1 MIENE
6 LAESLSLQPESILT
20 AAPALLAPLFPLA
33 AALLP
38 GFSQGGKRTVL
49 MVRASLLSLAAAL
62 SASVLVML
70 RGESHLA
77 CFQVDALTA
86 VMLPLVCFLAAVV
99 TRYSGPYL
107 AGDPGQNRF
116 TKWLGLT
123 FCSVLT
129 LILAGN
135 LLLFALAWAA
145 TSLSLHRL
153 LTFYRDRPAARLAAN
168 KKFLSSRLGDL
179 CLAASLVPAWQSFG
193 TWDFREMFA
202 ASAGSGVSPTML
214 AFLLVFAA
222 LLKSAQFPF
231 HTWLPDTMET
241 PTPVSALMHAGIINA
256 GGFLVLRLSPLL
268 VQVPVVMDVLAI
280 TGAFTALFASLVML
294 PQTSVKRSL
303 AYSTIAQMGF
313 MMLECGLGAFA
324 LAALHIVAHSLY
336 KAHAFLSSG
345 SVVAAQKTAWKP
357 TERRGGFPIILPA
370 ILAAASLTWAAA
382 AWFRPHPPSD
392 PGVWLLGSIFVMGLA
407 SFLRNVWSAS
417 RDPVLI
423 AHGLLAGGAAAVACF
438 GAHALFERML
448 AGVLPDH
455 APQRSP
461 FEILVLAGIA
471 VLFLTVMAL
480 QARLASGTGNR
491 HLRALHVHLANGF
504 YLGEQANRWTARIF
518 RTRARPL

>member
-1 MIENE
+1 
-6 LAESLSLQPESILT
+6 
-20 AAPALLAPLFPLA
+20 
-33 AALLP
+33 
-38 GFSQGGKRTVL
+38 
-49 MVRASLLSLAAAL
+49 
-62 SASVLVML
+62 
-70 RGESHLA
+70 
-77 CFQVDALTA
+77 
-86 VMLPLVCFLAAVV
+86 
-99 TRYSGPYL
+99 
-107 AGDPGQNRF
+107 
-116 TKWLGLT
+116 
-123 FCSVLT
+123 
-129 LILAGN
+129 
-135 LLLFALAWAA
+135 
-145 TSLSLHRL
+145 
-153 LTFYRDRPAARLAAN
+153 
-168 KKFLSSRLGDL
+168 
-179 CLAASLVPAWQSFG
+179 LVPAWQSFG

-202 ASAGSGVSPTML
+202 APAGNGLGPAML

-268 VQVPVVMDVLAI
+268 VQVPVVMDLLAL
-280 TGAFTALFASLVML
+280 TGAFTALFGSLVML

-345 SVVAAQKTAWKP
+345 SIVAAQQTAWKSA
-357 TERRGGFPIILPA
+357 ERRGGFPIILPA
-370 ILAAASLTWAAA
+370 ALAAASLTWAAV
-382 AWFRPHPPSD
+382 AWFRPHPSSD

-407 SFLRNVWSAS
+407 SFLRNLWSAS
-417 RDPVLI
+417 REPVLI
-423 AHGLLAGGAAAVACF
+423 AHGLLAGAAAAVACF
-438 GAHALFERML
+438 GAHALFERL
-448 AGVLPDH
+448 LSGVLPDH
-455 APQRSP
+455 APPRSP

-504 YLGEQANRWTARIF
+504 YLGAQANSWTARIF